1 VSKTVIAYCVKCRQK
16 QAMQD
21 ARPVFTRAGRAA
33 TQGSCPVCG
42 TKLFLPG
49 RTPAHDG
56 LDLREHMAAALAG
69 SPKLVVVESPA
80 KARTVGRFLGKAYV
94 VKASVGHVRDLPAN
108 RMGIDVEN
116 DFAPRYVIPQKK
128 KDVVRELKAGARQ
141 ASEIYLAT
149 DPDREGEAIAW
160 HLLQALE
167 REAQYR
173 PVHRVEFHEITQDA
187 VAYAFAHPRQID
199 LQRVEAQQARRILD
213 RLVGYTISPLLRE
226 KMGRKGLSAG
236 RVQSVAVRLVVER
249 ERAIAAFVPVEYWSI
264 EAELVGAGLA
274 SEARAAD
281 VGAGLAPAQPFR
293 AKLWRID
300 GQEVALKSRDEAQA
314 IVAELEQAAYSVLD
328 VNRRE
333 RRRNPAAP
341 FTTST
346 LQQEASRRLG
356 FTAKR
361 TMAVAQ
367 GLYEGV
373 DLGGGEHVGLITY
386 MRTDSTNVAEIAQQ
400 EARSLIGQKFDP
412 SYLPERPPVYKTK
425 ARAAQEAHEAIRP
438 TSVMRQPAALKPYL
452 ERDLYRLYELIWKRF
467 VASQMAQAVLSV
479 TSVEIEANQQIS
491 KSANRKSQTLAPAA
505 RFASAG
511 VANQYLFRASGSEIA
526 FPGFLAVYEETRDEG
541 EARGEDELDQ
551 GGKLP
556 PLWAGQA
563 LDLVRLLPQQHFTQP
578 PPRFTEASLV
588 RALEE
593 HGIGR
598 PSTYAPTLSTIQQ
611 RYYVERRAKQL
622 IPTELGYIVNDLLV
636 KHFPDIVDL
645 GFTAQME
652 DDLDRVASGE
662 LDRLSLLCQ
671 FYAPFSQTLTT
682 ARETMEERR
691 LVAEPTGEACPQ
703 CGEPLLI
710 KWGRHGRFIGC
721 SNYPA
726 CRYRASILVKT
737 GARCPE
743 CGNDIVERRT
753 RHKRTFF
760 GCAGFRQGDE
770 TSCHFSTWKRPL
782 SQPCPACGGLL
793 LEAGKGRAQCY
804 QCEKQVA
811 LDSLG
816 K

>member
-1 VSKTVIAYCVKCRQK
+1 MSEAVIAYCVKCRQK

-33 TQGSCPVCG
+33 TQGTCPACG

-49 RTPAHDG
+49 HTPAHAG
-56 LDLREHMAAALAG
+56 LDPREHIKAALAG
-69 SPKLVVVESPA
+69 SPKLVIVESPA
-80 KARTVGRFLGKAYV
+80 KARTVGRFLGQAYL

-160 HLLQALE
+160 HLLQVLG

-173 PVHRVEFHEITQDA
+173 PVQRVEFHEITQEA
-187 VAYAFAHPRQID
+187 IAYAFAHPRQID

-249 ERAIAAFVPVEYWSI
+249 EREIAAFAPVEYWSI
-264 EAELVGAGLA
+264 EAELVKAGLA
-274 SEARAAD
+274 SAAD
-281 VGAGLAPAQPFR
+281 VGAGLAPALGTPSDPFK

-300 GQEVALKSRDEAQA
+300 DREVALKSHDGALA

-328 VNRRE
+328 VKRRE

-373 DLGGGEHVGLITY
+373 DLGGGERVGLITY
-386 MRTDSTNVAEIAQQ
+386 MRSDSTNVAETAQR
-400 EARSLIGQKFDP
+400 EARDLIGQKFGP
-412 SYLPERPPVYKTK
+412 AYLPQHPPVYKTRAK
-425 ARAAQEAHEAIRP
+425 AAQEAHEAIRP
-438 TSVMRQPAALKPYL
+438 TSVMRQPAAAKPYL
-452 ERDLYRLYELIWKRF
+452 ERDPYRLYELVWKRF
-467 VASQMAQAVLSV
+467 VASQMAPAVLDL
-479 TSVEIEANQQIS
+479 TSVEVEAKPNIEY
-491 KSANRKSQTLAPAA
+491 QTSNLK
-505 RFASAG
+505 
-511 VANQYLFRASGSEIA
+511 YIFRASGSLVR
-526 FPGFLAVYEETRDEG
+526 FPGFLAVYEEARDEG
-541 EARGEDELDQ
+541 EAPDEGEAGQ
-551 GGKLP
+551 GVRLP
-556 PLWAGQA
+556 PLEPGQA
-563 LDLVRLLPQQHFTQP
+563 LDLVRLLPEQHFTQP
-578 PPRFTEASLV
+578 PSRFTEASLV
-588 RALEE
+588 RALEA

-611 RYYVERRAKQL
+611 RYYVERQAKQL
-622 IPTELGYIVNDLLV
+622 VPTELGYIVNDLLV
-636 KHFPDIVDL
+636 KHFPDIADL

-662 LDRLSLLCQ
+662 LARLSLLRQ
-671 FYAPFSQTLTT
+671 FYGPFSQTLAA
-682 ARETMEERR
+682 ARETMEELR
-691 LVAEPTGEACPQ
+691 LAAEPTGEACPQ
-703 CGEPLLI
+703 CGNPLLI
-710 KWGRHGRFIGC
+710 KLGRHGRFIGC
-721 SNYPA
+721 STYPA

-737 GARCPE
+737 GLRCPE

-753 RHKRTFF
+753 RRKRTFF
-760 GCAGFRQGDE
+760 GCAGFREGDE
-770 TSCHFSTWKRPL
+770 TSCRFSTWKRPL

-793 LEAGKGRAQCY
+793 LEAGLGLAQCY
-804 QCEKQVA
+804 KCEKQVA
-811 LDSLG
+811 LDNIG
-816 K
+816 E